1 MAEFTD
7 PNSARPP
14 DADYRARDYA
24 SLLESMRARIPEIMP
39 EWRDFESEADFGNAL
54 LQLFAHAG
62 DILSYYQDRALAEAF
77 LATARS
83 RRSLA
88 EHLRLIGYSLATAA
102 PATANLR
109 LLIPADCDETIIIS
123 EGDSFG
129 TESEEGESVVFE
141 YVDPAPLRIDAR
153 RLPVD
158 PETGKK
164 IFDGVPVEEG
174 ERVSDELL
182 GYSDG
187 SPDQRFAL
195 LQDSVILKRFRYDG
209 TAPGDVKIWTKH
221 GEIVEAWTRR
231 DTLAFSRNGARDF
244 VVEIDEDERAEIIFG
259 NQKFGAIPL
268 RDAEIHVS
276 YRSGGGAR
284 GNAGRRSITAI
295 VDAPQLARLGVEVTN
310 PGPATGGEDR
320 ESPETAALI
329 APALFRSRDRAVTA
343 ADFFALALA
352 HPGVGKARA
361 AASGINTISLYV
373 APAGGGQLTDALR
386 RQLLA
391 YFEDRRL
398 LTSTVEVEDVDYV
411 RIYVSVTIGVA
422 SFYSVNSVRERAIV
436 AVGELLAFEKVDFG
450 QTLFLS
456 KIYQAIEAIDGVLYA
471 TVTEFRREDQAP
483 GTITADGRLLLGPNE
498 IARVPNDP
506 DDDPVYARGVNVT
519 ANEGA
524 A

>member
-7 PNSARPP
+7 PNSSNS
-14 DADYRARDYA
+14 DYRARDYA
-24 SLLESMRARIPEIMP
+24 SLLDSMRARIPELLP
-39 EWRDFESEADFGNAL
+39 EWRDFESEADFGNVL

-102 PATANLR
+102 PATASLR
-109 LLIPADCDETIIIS
+109 LLIPPDCTETLLIS
-123 EGDSFG
+123 RGDSFG
-129 TESEEGESVVFE
+129 TDSADDESVVFE
-141 YVDPAPLRIDAR
+141 YVDAMPLRIDAS
-153 RLPVD
+153 RLPID
-158 PETGKK
+158 PELNKK
-164 IFDGVPVEEG
+164 VFDSVPVEEG
-174 ERVSDELL
+174 ELVRDELL

-187 SPDQRFAL
+187 TADQRFAL
-195 LQDSVILKRFRYDG
+195 LQNSVILKRFRYDG
-209 TAPGDVKIWTKH
+209 ATPGDVQVWTKH
-221 GEIVEAWTRR
+221 GEIVEVWTRR

-244 VVEIDEDERAEIIFG
+244 VVEIDEDDRAEIIFG

-268 RDAEIHVS
+268 RDAEIRAS

-284 GNAGRRSITAI
+284 GNVGRRSITTI
-295 VDAPQLARLGVEVTN
+295 IDAPQLARLGVEPTN
-310 PGPATGGEDR
+310 LTPATGGEDR

-411 RIYVSVTIGVA
+411 RIYISATIGVE
-422 SFYSVNSVRERAIV
+422 SFYATSTVRERAIA
-436 AVGELLAFEKVDFG
+436 AVGELLAFENVDFG

-483 GTITADGRLLLGPNE
+483 GTVTADGRLLLGPNE
-498 IARVPNDP
+498 IARIPNDP
-506 DDDPVYARGVNVT
+506 DDDPAYLRGINVT